1 MRIVKNLKN
10 YGLMQEELEKDLAFS
25 VEDEDKE
32 CMGTSNKGT
41 SNKFQLND

>member
-1 MRIVKNLKN
+1 MRTIKNLRN

-32 CMGTSNKGT
+32 CMGTSNKGP
-41 SNKFQLND
+41 SNKSQLND